1 MQDAASS
8 HPDAAAHYRYRSAA
22 QIDGSFATL
31 SSRPEFVRR
40 MGCGKMPALYDPC
53 PAKVSGYP
61 PGVPAAMLKE
71 YSSETCVESGK
82 KIWTFV
88 WNVALKADGYVILSA
103 HESVPCDEI
112 FKPLVSCR
120 TVRRSGS
127 PVPDG
132 IVRFSL
138 AHHPAWSIASGHF
151 IRPPAVSSPRAR
163 VPSVPGRPMWSRMHC
178 AGGGDA
184 AHHRGRAFAGDGE
197 GRFAPRNSRYGAI
210 QPSLV
215 FLNVVSSVGL
225 HAMTN
230 RTPGRHASSGCP
242 ADR

>member
-1 MQDAASS
+1 MQDPVSS
-8 HPDAAAHYRYRSAA
+8 HPDAAAHYGYRSAPR
-22 QIDGSFATL
+22 IDGSFATL
-31 SSRPEFVRR
+31 STAPEIVRR
-40 MGCGKMPALYDPC
+40 MCRGNLPVCCDPC
-53 PAKVSGYP
+53 PVKVSGRLS
-61 PGVPAAMLKE
+61 GALAAMLKE
-71 YSSETCVESGK
+71 YTSGTCVKRRK

-88 WNVALKADGYVILSA
+88 WIVALKADGYVILSA

-132 IVRFSL
+132 IVRFPL
-138 AHHPAWSIASGHF
+138 AHHSAWPIASGHF
-151 IRPPAVSSPRAR
+151 IRPPAVSSPRVCA
-163 VPSVPGRPMWSRMHC
+163 PSAPARPMWFRMHR

-184 AHHRGRAFAGDGE
+184 VHRRRRAFVDDGE
-197 GRFAPRNSRYGAI
+197 GRYTRRNSRYGAI

-230 RTPGRHASSGCP
+230 RTPGRHASYGCP